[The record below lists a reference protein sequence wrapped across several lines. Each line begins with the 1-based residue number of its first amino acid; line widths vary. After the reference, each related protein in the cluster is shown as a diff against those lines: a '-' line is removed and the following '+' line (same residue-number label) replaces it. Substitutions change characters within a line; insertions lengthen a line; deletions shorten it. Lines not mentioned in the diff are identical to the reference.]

1 MDAVILDE
9 IEGIGVGVGELDG
22 AVLWVLGEVQ
32 MQVCWRLET
41 DL

>member
-1 MDAVILDE
+1 MDAVIENE
-9 IEGIGVGVGELDG
+9 IESVCVGIGELDG
-22 AVLWVLGEVQ
+22 AVLWVLGKVQ